1 MPETSTVT
9 SRIAGLA
16 DGPQQVISGVA
27 VGAGDVTR
35 GLSGDRKV
43 WTEEELKEAAETL
56 EGGDLKA
63 LHSETPV
70 GTVTDAGYVDGEGVI
85 YEARVDDAE
94 LAEAIA
100 NGRLTVSVEARHG
113 DGGTVETDRG
123 EAMRAA
129 DIEFSDLAIV
139 QRGAAPSASAEP
151 GEAAAL
157 EAALA
162 PAAIHA
168 ALEEDDEEDPASTE
182 GDASDIDISEST
194 EEGLEN
200 KVEEHNEEV
209 DSGKE
214 VTLGQLKKVFRRGAG
229 AWFSSNK
236 GATQNQ
242 WAYAR
247 VNEALDDIKSE
258 KAINHGNDN
267 DIFES
272 SLDYDPPESERSA
285 ALVDVNGTEVD
296 LEAPPRVKNAIEA
309 ALDAKEEYADE
320 IGDCGTGVGEAMG
333 RTILD
338 DDLTPEIITA
348 GGDIAQYGPA
358 TYLDGHGDEGPATDD
373 PPTDWGREEWLG
385 IVNGGSPR
393 CGPVQLA
400 LWGYYLDWFES
411 AKQEVEAAMED
422 SEMAMD
428 DTEIP
433 EAYRFS
439 NPGEAVAKAKEMG
452 VGEGR
457 DLAGDEM
464 IHTHGDGEET
474 VFMPAPTH
482 EALLD
487 RLREMDALA
496 DPLVDRPTG
505 GDTRTVVHT
514 PTEESPDEATLDAI
528 RESVADRTGVEMS
541 MTATEA
547 GVLTEATPD
556 VGIGVREFV
565 HEHLDIVES
574 VVQNALGKVQK
585 SSLHVAGDADGLS
598 LQPCFEVGGELSD
611 GTLSRLAETFALVA
625 NHRVAVGMADGMV
638 MFDPRDP
645 VLSHAAL
652 DVAEIITR
660 RAADENGVP
669 VTGNTFRAAEMLED
683 ADVIEPPSLP
693 AEAGHHDTEE
703 SEMAA
708 DVALPMPS
716 ESVQLLYP
724 EQSVAA
730 DAARAM
736 GLGEEDDADEAI
748 THPHDFEGET
758 WYMPGETHGA
768 FVDAVSGMDAGMA
781 GTAPVARLNEYK
793 AVGPIEF
800 RGTRDGDLDEAAIP
814 VEGYE
819 SHYFNAGDTKS
830 ASSFPLVDGEGYLR
844 RGNLDAAWNL
854 RGQGNL
860 GMPRDSAERLMLN
873 LGLVFGPPDSEANPL
888 PQAAYAE
895 RDDVGTPFAEAAAAL
910 TAVVDAV
917 TRRGRRV
924 ARPDDPET
932 GEVPGDATTA
942 TAALSTAMTDDPAH
956 DAALG
961 SYLANAMAG
970 KMEEMAYRAEMTYA
984 EMMRE
989 MSDRCGMSESHMRSI
1004 RRGDTGCPSLEAIE
1018 AMSDVLD
1025 ADMGMLLAAA
1035 ERDGCEY
1042 SEAGYGGGADAGGM
1056 TDTDDTEE
1064 RMADS
1069 TTKELKATL
1078 ADKTERIE
1086 ELESEIADLRA
1097 ERDAVAS
1104 EYAEALAGTD
1114 TVLDAETMAEKF
1126 TVAELAEMYEDAA
1139 DAALAPEDPEPAV
1152 RSGSDGSTPESEALS
1167 GGDREQIA
1175 ELEDELDQ
1183 WEQRDSRLA
1192 AVRTEEIEAEL
1203 ADLRGDN

>member
-1 MPETSTVT
+1 MTQTATVQ

-27 VGAGDVTR
+27 VGSGDVTR

-43 WTEEELKEAAETL
+43 WTEDELKEAAETL

-70 GTVTDAGYVDGEGVI
+70 GEVTDAGFVEGEGVV
-85 YEARVDDAE
+85 YEAEVNDAE

-100 NGRLTVSVEARHG
+100 NGRLTVSVEARHA
-113 DGGTVETDRG
+113 DGGTVDTDRG

-168 ALEEDDEEDPASTE
+168 ALEDEDPASTE
-182 GDASDIDISEST
+182 GDASDIDISDQT
-194 EEGLEN
+194 ETALEN

-209 DSGKE
+209 GEGKQ
-214 VTLGQLKKVFRRGAG
+214 VTLAQLKKVYRRGAG

-242 WAYAR
+242 WALAR
-247 VNEALDDIKSE
+247 VNEALSDIKSE

-267 DIFES
+267 DIFED
-272 SLDYDPPESERSA
+272 SLDYSPPEEEQSA

-296 LEAPPRVKNAIEA
+296 LEAPARVKNAIEA
-309 ALDAKEEYADE
+309 AMDAKAEYADE
-320 IGDCGTGVGEAMG
+320 IGDCGTGVGEEMG
-333 RTILD
+333 QTILD
-338 DDLTPEIITA
+338 DGLTPEIITS
-348 GGDIAQYGPA
+348 GGGIAQYGPS

-385 IVNGGSPR
+385 IVDGGSPR
-393 CGPVQLA
+393 CGPVQLG
-400 LWGYYLDWFES
+400 LWGYYLGWFES

-422 SEMAMD
+422 SEMMD
-428 DTEIP
+428 DMTVP
-433 EAYRFS
+433 EEYRFG
-439 NPGEAVAKAKEMG
+439 NPGEAVEQAKYLG
-452 VGEGR
+452 VGEDR

-464 IHTHGDGEET
+464 IHTREMDGET
-474 VFMPAPTH
+474 MFFPAPTR
-482 EALLD
+482 EELLD
-487 RLREMDALA
+487 RLRAEDELA

-505 GDTRTVVHT
+505 GDTRAVVHT

-528 RESVADRTGVEMS
+528 RESVADRTGVDLS

-574 VVQNALGKVQK
+574 VVQNALGKPQK

-598 LQPCFEVGGELSD
+598 LHPCFEVDGDLSD
-611 GTLSRLAETFALVA
+611 ATLSRMAETFALVA
-625 NHRVAVGMADGMV
+625 NHRVAVGMMDGMV
-638 MFDPRDP
+638 AFDPRDP

-652 DVAEIITR
+652 DVAEIIAR
-660 RAADENGVP
+660 RAADEAGVT
-669 VTGNTFRAAEMLED
+669 VTSNTFRAAEMLD
-683 ADVIEPPSLP
+683 DGVVEPPSLP
-693 AEAGHHDTEE
+693 AEAGHHDMEDNGEE
-703 SEMAA
+703 SEMAV

-724 EQSVAA
+724 ERSVAA

-736 GLGEEDDADEAI
+736 GLGSEDDADGDI

-800 RGTRDGDLDEAAIP
+800 RGTREGDLDESAIP
-814 VEGYE
+814 TGEYE

-830 ASSFPLVDGEGYLR
+830 DSSFPLVDSEGYLR
-844 RGNLDAAWNL
+844 RGNLDAAWGL
-854 RGQGNL
+854 RGQGDL

-888 PQAAYAE
+888 PEEPYQE
-895 RDDVGTPFAEAAAAL
+895 RDDVGTPYAEEAAALA
-910 TAVVDAV
+910 AVVDAV
-917 TRRGRRV
+917 AGPRQPD
-924 ARPDDPET
+924 RPDDPGT
-932 GEVPGDATTA
+932 GEVPAAAAA
-942 TAALSTAMTDDPAH
+942 TAALSEHMDDEKH

-961 SYLANAMAG
+961 SYLANAMRG
-970 KMEEMAYRAEMTYA
+970 KMEEMAYNSEMGHA

-989 MSDRCGMSESHMRSI
+989 MASHCGMSESHMRSI
-1004 RRGDTGCPSLEAIE
+1004 RRGDTGCPSLDAIE
-1018 AMSDVLD
+1018 AMSEVLD
-1025 ADMGMLLAAA
+1025 ADMGMLMAAA

-1042 SEAGYGGGADAGGM
+1042 SNASYHDSEDSADN
-1056 TDTDDTEE
+1056 EE

-1086 ELESEIADLRA
+1086 ELENEVETLRA

-1104 EYAEALAGTD
+1104 EYAEALAGEE
-1114 TVLDAETMAEKF
+1114 TVLDAETLATKF
-1126 TVAELAEMYEDAA
+1126 DVAELAEMYEESE
-1139 DAALAPEDPEPAV
+1139 AALAPEDVEPAV
-1152 RSGSDGSTPESEALS
+1152 RSGSDGSTPESEALTS
-1167 GGDREQIA
+1167 DDRERVA
-1175 ELEDELDQ
+1175 ELEDELSQ

-1192 AVRTEEIEAEL
+1192 AVRVEEIEDEL